1 MGDAILEVGGAGIE
15 GADAKVKALM
25 NNVVNSETP
34 GYRKSDVI
42 IKSFPAY
49 LDAAQKKSN
58 MSVPQVDGMYFDQQ
72 AGPLLRTG
80 NKTDLA
86 IGGDGFFVVDM
97 PDGKGYTRD
106 GRFAINP
113 NGRLV
118 TVAGNYPV
126 EGLSGPI
133 NIQPGAKI
141 EFTTDGH
148 VLSQGAEINT
158 IKIVNF
164 DDKTALKPVTGSIFR
179 APDTARTEINPSPA
193 VVDGYVEASNV
204 NEIEETMNLISFN
217 RNYAVDRKIVSN
229 RDTMLLGLLSSA
241 WVQ

>member
-1 MGDAILEVGGAGIE
+1 MGDAILEVGGAGLD

-34 GYRKSDVI
+34 GYRRSDVV

-58 MSVPQVDGMYFDQQ
+58 TQLPQVEGMYYNQIP
-72 AGPLLRTG
+72 GTLVRTG

-86 IGGDGFFVVDM
+86 IGGDGFFVVDL
-97 PDGKGYTRD
+97 PGGKGYTRD
-106 GRFAINP
+106 GRFALDP

-126 EGLSGPI
+126 EGLNGPI
-133 NIQPGAKI
+133 SIQPGANI
-141 EFTTDGH
+141 DITSDGR
-148 VLSQGAEINT
+148 VLSQRTEINT
-158 IKIVNF
+158 IKVVNF
-164 DDKTALKPVTGSIFR
+164 SDKSELKPVTGAIFKASDR
-179 APDTARTEINPSPA
+179 ANMEINPAPT

-204 NEIEETMNLISFN
+204 NVIEEMMNIVSLN
-217 RNYAVDRKIVSN
+217 RAYEIDAKIISN
-229 RDTMLLGLLSSA
+229 RDNMLSQAMQLGST
-241 WVQ
+241 Q